1 MSAAGDGD
9 AMAGTKPLLRRFGDP
24 EVLRK
29 IELNRLHQL
38 LVPHGSAFRHHG
50 YELHADPEK
59 IDLEGVARV
68 LMEHGVSMP
77 PPLID
82 ALTHIQ
88 EVAAGEGIDQF
99 IDRARHAG
107 VDVPV
112 GDELTPED
120 IALLVWLER
129 PDILR
134 RFHAEQVVLRRR
146 SFLTYAP
153 EEDFLR
159 PRPPDLSERITSLGH
174 AVRAWYRD
182 GLGRGEGAYLIDFN
196 TDRELRLVIP
206 HGAHFR
212 REGCIEDGGPSSVAY
227 RPMQFAY
234 VVLDWD
240 AMELRV
246 NADTQK
252 QRGKLVELVGDC
264 LFDSPGLFRA
274 AEKFS
279 LEPLRRGAASL
290 ICTDVPGVER
300 VTVTQLV
307 MRLVGPYGRKRTEE
321 ADDVLLALDRGGER
335 LPADAVLVSA
345 RMEFLFADRSK
356 ARPVQVTKG
365 NKAAYTRTGD
375 ADLIDEFLM
384 QRGFARKAVCHVATA

>member
-1 MSAAGDGD
+1 
-9 AMAGTKPLLRRFGDP
+9 MAGTKPLLRRFGDP

-29 IELNRLHQL
+29 IEPNRLHRL
-38 LVPHGSAFRHHG
+38 IVPHAAEFGHRG
-50 YELHADPEK
+50 YELHADPKK
-59 IDLEGVARV
+59 IDPEGIARV

-88 EVAAGEGIDQF
+88 EVAAGDGIDHF
-99 IDRARHAG
+99 IDRARQAG

-134 RFHAEQVVLRRR
+134 RFHAERVVLRRR
-146 SFLTYAP
+146 SFLTYAA

-159 PRPPDLSERITSLGH
+159 ATPPDLPERIASLGH
-174 AVRAWYRD
+174 AVRVWYRD
-182 GLGRGEGAYLIDFN
+182 VLGRGDGAYLIDFN
-196 TDRELRLVIP
+196 TDRELRLVVP
-206 HGAHFR
+206 HGAHYR
-212 REGCIEDGGPSSVAY
+212 REGCFEKDGPSSVAY

-246 NADTQK
+246 NADTQQ
-252 QRGKLVELVGDC
+252 QREKLVELVGDC

-274 AEKFS
+274 IEKFS
-279 LEPLRRGAASL
+279 LEPLRGGAASL
-290 ICTDVPGVER
+290 ICIDVAGIER
-300 VTVTQLV
+300 VTVTLIV
-307 MRLVGPYGRKRTEE
+307 MRLAGPYGRKRTEE
-321 ADDVLLALDRGGER
+321 ADDVLLALDRTGER

-375 ADLIDEFLM
+375 ADLINEFLTR
-384 QRGFARKAVCHVATA
+384 RGFARKVACHVATA